1 MKPANKPSTRKRTEA
16 KLVEESIDMVNEPLV
31 PYGVASLDGRA
42 MGLLDVKNTTNT
54 LRFDT
59 DLIQL
64 IRAGIS
70 KKSLDHLIAQIGYS
84 LTDIA
89 SLLHVSDRNIRR
101 YTPAEKLNTEQS
113 ERLVEVA
120 KLYAKG
126 EDVFGTIETF
136 NEWMEA
142 KILALGN
149 QTPKS
154 YLDTSLGIQLIHKEL
169 MRIEYGVFA

>member
-1 MKPANKPSTRKRTEA
+1 MKSTPKSGARKQVTYKVQKSPVLRA
-16 KLVEESIDMVNEPLV
+16 GDFESI
-31 PYGVASLDGRA
+31 YGAASLDGRV
-42 MGLLDVKNTTNT
+42 MGLLDVKHSSQTF
-54 LRFDT
+54 RFDT

-64 IRAGIS
+64 IRSGIS

-101 YTPAEKLNTEQS
+101 YTPSEKLNTEQS
-113 ERLVEVA
+113 ERLVEIA
-120 KLYAKG
+120 KLYARG
-126 EDVFGTIETF
+126 EDVFGSIDDF

-142 KILALGN
+142 QLLSLGN

-154 YLDTSLGIQLIHKEL
+154 FLDTSLGIQLIHKEL
-169 MRIEYGVFA
+169 IRIEHGVFA